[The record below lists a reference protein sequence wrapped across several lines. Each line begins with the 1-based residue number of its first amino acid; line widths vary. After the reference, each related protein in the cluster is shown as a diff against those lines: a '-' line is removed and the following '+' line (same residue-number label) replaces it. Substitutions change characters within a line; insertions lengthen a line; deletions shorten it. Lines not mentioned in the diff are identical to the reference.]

1 MTIKLDIVSQY
12 NGKGTKK
19 AKSDLDNLTSTA
31 KKLAGA
37 FGVAFGLGAIKNFA
51 AASVKAYAADQAAA
65 KSLELQLKNT
75 GNAFAT
81 KSVEAYIANLQKVYH
96 VLDDNLRPAYQTLL
110 TASGSVLDSQKA
122 LNVALDISAAT
133 GKSLEE
139 VSAAL
144 AKGYSGQTTAI
155 TRLGVGIDKATLA
168 SGDMN
173 KILDVL
179 SGKFKGQAANAADT
193 YQGKL
198 NALAVASANVKEIIG
213 KDIVDSLSLLGK
225 DGNIDALT
233 GEMEKFAYQ
242 IGDVILGLGVIL
254 SKLEAIGKFIP
265 KGDASGYLMAIPVVG
280 AYLEGI
286 AKLGQAQRPPAR
298 AGRSYQGGQTSNDV
312 YIANQKQAQ
321 IEKERLAALK
331 KQQAILAA
339 QLKAQKDAAALKKSQ
354 GILDIQQAGIIAALQ
369 GKISENEKLRL
380 ELQLALL
387 TGNAKEADRLSNA
400 LLLSQSQ
407 LTGLASFIS
416 NLPKAL
422 NPFADYPMYVQQALA
437 ELAKIQNSSALA
449 VSPNKYDQIQAKL
462 TAQNISMGIDA
473 GAAAG
478 LAASS
483 ARLQAQADAYFAA
496 NPNIDPM
503 TGAVINVTV
512 EVGGQQLTDIVTS
525 QQINNSASGIS
536 AKLNRLA
543 LMD

>member
-1 MTIKLDIVSQY
+1 MIKIPIVTEY
-12 NGKGTKK
+12 TGKGTKK
-19 AKSDLDNLTSTA
+19 AKSDLDKLEGAA

-37 FGVAFGLGAIKNFA
+37 FGVAFGISAIKNFA

-179 SGKFKGQAANAADT
+179 SGKFKGQAANAAET

-286 AKLGQAQRPPAR
+286 AKLGQAQRPAPK

-331 KQQAILAA
+331 KQQALLAA
-339 QLKAQKDAAALKKSQ
+339 QLKAQKEAAALKKSQ

-407 LTGLASFIS
+407 LTGLASFIA

-422 NPFADYPMYVQQALA
+422 NPFADYPSYIQMALA
-437 ELAKIQNSSALA
+437 ELAKLQAAQNSLGINQNAAPVKTLEQARVEAVAGVARVTDIYTSLMDKIANTNKVSA
-449 VSPNKYDQIQAKL
+449 D
-462 TAQNISMGIDA
+462 T
-473 GAAAG
+473 
-478 LAASS
+478 
-483 ARLQAQADAYFAA
+483 
-496 NPNIDPM
+496 PNI
-503 TGAVINVTV
+503 TVQV
-512 EVGGQQLTDIVTS
+512 EVGGQQLTDIVTN

>member
-1 MTIKLDIVSQY
+1 MIKIPIVTEY
-12 NGKGTKK
+12 TGKGTKK
-19 AKSDLDNLTSTA
+19 AKSDLDKLEGAA

-37 FGVAFGLGAIKNFA
+37 FGVAFGISAIKNFA

-139 VSAAL
+139 VSVAL

-179 SGKFKGQAANAADT
+179 SGKFKGQASAAADT

-198 NALAVASANVKEIIG
+198 NALTVASANVKEIIG
-213 KDIVDSLSLLGK
+213 KGIVDSLTMLGK
-225 DGNIDALT
+225 DQNIDHVTSA
-233 GEMEKFAYQ
+233 MEKFATSISNTI
-242 IGDVILGLGVIL
+242 IGLSVVLDKLKAIGNSKAFPLFDALMWVHTNASLLGL
-254 SKLEAIGKFIP
+254 LE
-265 KGDASGYLMAIPVVG
+265 
-280 AYLEGI
+280 
-286 AKLGQAQRPPAR
+286 KLGQTQQPAAR
-298 AGRSYQGGQTSNDV
+298 AGRSYQGGQTSNDIW
-312 YIANQKQAQ
+312 IANQKQAQ

-331 KQQAILAA
+331 KQQALLAA
-339 QLKAQKDAAALKKSQ
+339 QLKAQKEAAALKKSQ

-400 LLLSQSQ
+400 LLLSQAQ
-407 LTGLASFIS
+407 TTGLAAFIA

-422 NPFADYPMYVQQALA
+422 NPFSDYPMYVQQALD
-437 ELAKIQNSSALA
+437 ELAKLKNAQTSINPSTGGYVGSAQEIA
-449 VSPNKYDQIQAKL
+449 NAIAISN
-462 TAQNISMGIDA
+462 AQGNRIRNEMMNPESGYYNPTLFGANIGGDTYV
-473 GAAAG
+473 
-478 LAASS
+478 
-483 ARLQAQADAYFAA
+483 QVQ
-496 NPNIDPM
+496 
-503 TGAVINVTV
+503 V
-512 EVGGQQLTDIVTS
+512 EVGGQQLTDVVTT
-525 QQINNSASGIS
+525 QQVNNSASGIS
-536 AKLNRLA
+536 SRLNRLA